1 MMNNQYE
8 NIPMINYKDS
18 NQNNINR
25 IKEYEKKVNTNT
37 IKTIAVVIS
46 LIGTIM
52 GIVFGVIYKVEPL
65 YGKDYFNVAL
75 MLFTWIVADII
86 AVIVYTMA
94 MILQQLAEMN
104 GIMKIWNQTGV
115 LSQSVVSTDRSVQNI
130 SAEWKCSNCGR
141 INSNE
146 IHICRCGQ
154 QHTN

>member
-1 MMNNQYE
+1 MNNQYE

-104 GIMKIWNQTGV
+104 GIMKIWNQIV
-115 LSQSVVSTDRSVQNI
+115 
-130 SAEWKCSNCGR
+130 
-141 INSNE
+141 
-146 IHICRCGQ
+146 
-154 QHTN
+154 